1 MSAADISAPVV
12 QRTRGVL
19 PGILPTGLRLALFEL
34 RGYFRAGDTV
44 FFTFLFPVM
53 MLVIFSAA
61 FSSQGNIGTNP
72 DGSGGISVAT
82 YYLTGMLAAGML
94 LSGTQNLAVDIAM
107 ERSDGRLARLGGTP
121 LSPVSYF
128 IGKFGQVFV
137 TGLAQAA
144 LLLLVARFAFG
155 VELPTA
161 AANWWTFA
169 WVFLLGTAVCALLG
183 VALAAV
189 PRTGKSAVAVV
200 LPPVLILQF
209 ISGVYLQFSMLPEWL
224 QNIASIFPL
233 KWMAQGMRAAFLPD
247 SFAAAEVS
255 GAWDLGVV
263 SAVLSGWLAI
273 GLVLSL
279 LTFRWV
285 RRS

>member
-1 MSAADISAPVV
+1 MSA
-12 QRTRGVL
+12 TRGALTAPQGDRGAL
-19 PGILPTGLRLALFEL
+19 PGILPTGVRLALFEV

-61 FSSQGNIGTNP
+61 LGAQGNIGTQP
-72 DGSGGISVAT
+72 DGSGGVSVAT

-107 ERSDGRLARLGGTP
+107 EKSDGRLARLGSTP

-155 VELPTA
+155 VELPVEMSRWA
-161 AANWWTFA
+161 TFA
-169 WVFLLGTAVCALLG
+169 WVFVLGTAVSALLG

-189 PRTGKSAVAVV
+189 PRTGKSAVAVI

-209 ISGVYLQFSMLPEWL
+209 ISGVYLQFSALPEWL
-224 QNIASIFPL
+224 QNIASCFPL
-233 KWMAQGMRAAFLPD
+233 KWMAQGMRAAFLPEN
-247 SFAAAEVS
+247 FAKAEPA
-255 GAWDLGVV
+255 GTWDLGMVAVV
-263 SAVLSGWLAI
+263 LGAWLVI

-285 RRS
+285 RRT